1 MAITVNGGAN
11 TIGGLAVGGIDTA
24 EAVTAN
30 SIGNGGIIAVKQV
43 VKSDQWSY
51 NTIDTWVDIPGLS
64 ITHTLANSSNK
75 LLLSY
80 HINVSSKVGAY
91 SMAVRM
97 LDDATV
103 IQTGGSDGSV
113 TVASSGHWS
122 AAYAENYSVLSNTF
136 LYAPGNT
143 DSNAYHMEAFTP
155 YAEYIYVNRTSG
167 WNNAYNEYIA
177 TPSTLTLMEVVA

>member
-1 MAITVNGGAN
+1 
-11 TIGGLAVGGIDTA
+11 
-24 EAVTAN
+24 
-30 SIGNGGIIAVKQV
+30 
-43 VKSDQWSY
+43 
-51 NTIDTWVDIPGLS
+51 
-64 ITHTLANSSNK
+64 
-75 LLLSY
+75 
-80 HINVSSKVGAY
+80 
-91 SMAVRM
+91 MAVRM

-136 LYAPGNT
+136 LCAPGNT

-155 YAEYIYVNRTSG
+155 YAEYIYVNRTAG